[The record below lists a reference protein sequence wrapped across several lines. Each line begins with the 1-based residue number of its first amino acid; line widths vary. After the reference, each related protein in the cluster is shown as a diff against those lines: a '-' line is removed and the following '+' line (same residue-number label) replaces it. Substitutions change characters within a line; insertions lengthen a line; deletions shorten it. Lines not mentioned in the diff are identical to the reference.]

1 MYFFPLR
8 LFLSEQTVHTL
19 MNNCLR
25 GLQGLPK
32 YLLNNKGLIYFLQ
45 RKVSQDSQ
53 PLNARIQL
61 DDVKSEEEIDSLDI
75 KSLKRLLL
83 NNFVD
88 YKGCKE
94 KWELQERLRR
104 LWRDNQAN
112 KKLCKFKSG
121 KFELCPFN

>member
-1 MYFFPLR
+1 M
-8 LFLSEQTVHTL
+8 
-19 MNNCLR
+19 
-25 GLQGLPK
+25 
-32 YLLNNKGLIYFLQ
+32 
-45 RKVSQDSQ
+45 
-53 PLNARIQL
+53 NARIQL

-112 KKLCKFKSG
+112 KKLCKFKLGFQLGSRRLDHGTFETLKGLQIRVCIG
-121 KFELCPFN
+121 KLFSLFIIQNICCRY

>member
-1 MYFFPLR
+1 M
-8 LFLSEQTVHTL
+8 
-19 MNNCLR
+19 
-25 GLQGLPK
+25 
-32 YLLNNKGLIYFLQ
+32 
-45 RKVSQDSQ
+45 
-53 PLNARIQL
+53 NARIQL

-75 KSLKRLLL
+75 RSLKRLLL

-112 KKLCKFKSG
+112 KKLCKFKSAFSYLPSLSHAPLI
-121 KFELCPFN
+121 K